1 MVVAKWRQR
10 RSWSF
15 ETAAVDLQIDRSKK
29 NTEEELEKTDS
40 PTHSAISFIDLEEKS
55 KAVSLFLRYETRMR
69 RTYQRALSDLQV
81 VGKIENAQ
89 KEPSPI
95 FEQ

>member
-1 MVVAKWRQR
+1 M
-10 RSWSF
+10 
-15 ETAAVDLQIDRSKK
+15 
-29 NTEEELEKTDS
+29 
-40 PTHSAISFIDLEEKS
+40 
-55 KAVSLFLRYETRMR
+55 SLFLRYETRMR